1 MAKSKT
7 RLKNL
12 GKSILLLY
20 QRSIKFFSALI
31 VFIYCPVFVLQRIIY
46 TLSYRENDIFDDV
59 MITLAIGYLV
69 KRKFRRQVLDIFIK
83 AYHQHNQWRIQGPPP
98 PLLSGCILKQ
108 ERISHQNAL
117 FLHKNF
123 KNFLGRGHSPLP
135 RPTSDPS
142 APYYKFLD
150 PPLSGGLALLIMLM
164 CAKNCKS
171 KFKFVKGISKNVDS
185 FF

>member
-1 MAKSKT
+1 VHATATLNKAKSKT

-98 PLLSGCILKQ
+98 PIVRMHLKAG
-108 ERISHQNAL
+108 E
-117 FLHKNF
+117 NF
-123 KNFLGRGHSPLP
+123 
-135 RPTSDPS
+135 
-142 APYYKFLD
+142 APKCTIF
-150 PPLSGGLALLIMLM
+150 A
-164 CAKNCKS
+164 
-171 KFKFVKGISKNVDS
+171 
-185 FF
+185 